1 MFDYFERRLGVRATL
16 GVARVHAVDSAHI
29 AWGAGAGTHR
39 LFVLLDQLHYDAT
52 HRLLA
57 YARTYFVE
65 GAYEFQL
72 IRTGD

>member
-1 MFDYFERRLGVRATL
+1 MFSFFEQRLGVRATR

-29 AWGAGAGTHR
+29 AWGPGATTHR
-39 LFVLLDQLHYDAT
+39 LFILLDQLHYDAA

-65 GAYEFQL
+65 VAYEFQL
-72 IRTGD
+72 VRTAD